1 MDPVKVTVPADWKK
15 HKIRLIG
22 GPVDDED
29 ITYFNGVKIGETN
42 SRNSKNPY
50 SAIREYAVPSE
61 LIRFGGENTIT
72 IHVFDRWGDGGVTGP
87 LRLVTEDQQDRVEAT
102 PYIEKL
108 NFYDV
113 DAFHN
118 W

>member
-1 MDPVKVTVPADWKK
+1 M
-15 HKIRLIG
+15 
-22 GPVDDED
+22 
-29 ITYFNGVKIGETN
+29 KIGETN

-72 IHVFDRWGDGGVTGP
+72 IHVFDRWGDGGATGP